1 MQRPLLSLCIPTYN
15 RSFYL
20 EKSLASIVKQKEF
33 LEGKVEIVVSDNAST
48 DETQATVL
56 SFCEKYENVH
66 YYRNE
71 ENVRDRNFPL
81 VLGRGTGV
89 LRKLCNDTLIF
100 LPGSLQY
107 MCELIEQNKETR
119 PFMIWAGGSGLQDE
133 DLLETDFACCIKQ
146 VSFFV
151 TSIAIYSFWDQDC
164 EDIEN
169 DMNGTELSLW
179 QMRKGLQIAS
189 EKNRVTI
196 SNRQLYKVENVE
208 KKDVSYGLFQVFYQ
222 NYFTLLQ
229 PYFENGTLDLEIR
242 EFLEKDLLFRFFML
256 WIIKWEVKRTG
267 EQYSA
272 EEDLSSIIFRQYG
285 SKPYWA
291 EYVRK
296 YKVEKRKFIIKNMI
310 KARLKQWLKI
320 R

>member
-56 SFCEKYENVH
+56 SFGEKYENVR

-71 ENVRDRNFPL
+71 ENIRDKNFPL

-89 LRKLCNDTLIF
+89 LRKLCNDTLMF

-107 MCELIEQNKETR
+107 MCELIEQYRDTQ
-119 PFMIWAGGSGLQDE
+119 PLMIWAGECSLQNE
-133 DLLETDFACCIKQ
+133 DLLEADFVDYVKNI
-146 VSFFV
+146 SYFV
-151 TSIAIYSFWDQDC
+151 TYIAIYSFWDKEC
-164 EDIEN
+164 EGMEHDTDGAN
-169 DMNGTELSLW
+169 FSLW

-189 EKNRVTI
+189 EKNRVLI
-196 SNRQLYKVENVE
+196 SNRRLYKVSSVE
-208 KKDVSYGLFQVFYQ
+208 KKDVSYGLFQVFYW

-229 PYFENGTLDLEIR
+229 PYFEDGTLDLEMR
-242 EFLEKDLLFRFFML
+242 EFLEKDLLFRYFLF
-256 WIIKWEVKRTG
+256 WTIKWEINKTG
-267 EQYSA
+267 EQFSK
-272 EEDLSSIIFRQYG
+272 EEDLPSLISKQYG